1 MHPDAKAWFRRN
13 TSSADDWSP
22 ADVTQ
27 AKAGRTVSVI
37 IPARDEA
44 ETVGAIVESIVTNL
58 MDGDAPLVDE
68 LLVVDS
74 DSRDDTATVARA
86 GGARVLA
93 TDAILPLIPPV
104 AGKGEAMWRGL
115 AATDGDFVVFVD
127 ADLRSFTPEY
137 VVALLGPLMT
147 DTNIRLVKAAY
158 ARPLVNDSGVR
169 IGGGGRVTELVAR
182 PLLNLHWPEL
192 AGVAQPLA
200 GEYAARRDT
209 LEDVP
214 FPCGYGVE
222 IALLIDIAARWGI
235 NAIAQVDLGE
245 RLHRHQDQQRLGL
258 MAAEIWQVA
267 LARLDPQ
274 VLIPRSGET
283 LAQFTYGPQG
293 LEVADHHVDV
303 LARPP
308 MREIRSA
315 STATR
320 R

>member
-1 MHPDAKAWFRRN
+1 M
-13 TSSADDWSP
+13 
-22 ADVTQ
+22 
-27 AKAGRTVSVI
+27 
-37 IPARDEA
+37 
-44 ETVGAIVESIVTNL
+44 
-58 MDGDAPLVDE
+58 
-68 LLVVDS
+68 
-74 DSRDDTATVARA
+74 
-86 GGARVLA
+86 
-93 TDAILPLIPPV
+93 
-104 AGKGEAMWRGL
+104 
-115 AATDGDFVVFVD
+115 
-127 ADLRSFTPEY
+127 
-137 VVALLGPLMT
+137 
-147 DTNIRLVKAAY
+147 
-158 ARPLVNDSGVR
+158 
-169 IGGGGRVTELVAR
+169 
-182 PLLNLHWPEL
+182 

-235 NAIAQVDLGE
+235 NAIAQVYLGE

-267 LARLDPQ
+267 LARLDPHG
-274 VLIPRSGET
+274 LLPRSGET

-293 LEVADHHVDV
+293 LEVADNHVDV
-303 LARPP
+303 LARHP

>member
-1 MHPDAKAWFRRN
+1 MPRELA
-13 TSSADDWSP
+13 P
-22 ADVTQ
+22 
-27 AKAGRTVSVI
+27 VSVI

-44 ETVGAIVESIVTNL
+44 ETVGAIVASIVTNL

-74 DSRDDTATVARA
+74 DSQDDTATVARA

-200 GEYAARRDT
+200 G
-209 LEDVP
+209 
-214 FPCGYGVE
+214 
-222 IALLIDIAARWGI
+222 
-235 NAIAQVDLGE
+235 
-245 RLHRHQDQQRLGL
+245 
-258 MAAEIWQVA
+258 
-267 LARLDPQ
+267 
-274 VLIPRSGET
+274 
-283 LAQFTYGPQG
+283 
-293 LEVADHHVDV
+293 
-303 LARPP
+303 
-308 MREIRSA
+308 
-315 STATR
+315 
-320 R
+320 